1 MQRIEMTCEMTYQVA
16 IYLRLSKEDGDF
28 SPVSG
33 KKSESDSISNQ
44 RELILHYMKEHP
56 ELELLEEFCDDGYTG
71 TNFNRPDFIRMMEA
85 IKNKKINCVIV
96 KDLSRFG
103 REYIEAGNYI
113 EKIFPQLGIRFIAI
127 NDHYD
132 SGLANSQSD
141 SIILPFKNLINDSY
155 SRDTSIKVRSHLD
168 VKRRQGE
175 FVGSFAVYG
184 YLKDPVDKNH
194 LIVDEYAA
202 KVVQDIYQWKIEG
215 LSPDKIAYGLT
226 KRGIAS
232 PMEYKKA
239 RGIPYAC
246 AFKTG
251 KLAKWSHMAVRRIL
265 QNEIYTGVLTQGK
278 RTTPNYKVKKSI
290 YKAESEWARVEG
302 THEAIVSR
310 QKFDLVQQILLEDT
324 RIAPEGD
331 TVYPYSGRIF
341 CGDCEEAA
349 VRKSVSSGGKKYAYY
364 VCSAN
369 KEDRTVCSKHSIRA
383 DVLDAAI
390 LATIQAHIKVV
401 LDMDQALQQI
411 EAFAWEKRE
420 LKKIEANITI
430 QQAVIDK
437 NLTLR
442 MGIYEDLKEGII
454 TKDEFLTLKEEF
466 TGRIREAEGSIKQDE
481 QDKNSILS
489 GFHEQQGWL
498 AQFRQYRNI
507 SEITRKVV
515 VNLIERINLFE
526 GQQIEVVFK
535 QKDQFAHICTFLES
549 QKDNPEEPAVPRC
562 RKEAV

>member
-1 MQRIEMTCEMTYQVA
+1 MMQTMEMTYRVA
-16 IYLRLSKEDGDF
+16 AYLRLSKEDGDF
-28 SPVSG
+28 SSNFG
-33 KKSESDSISNQ
+33 KKTESDSITNQ
-44 RELILHYMKEHP
+44 RELIGNYMKGQP
-56 ELELLEEFCDDGYTG
+56 GLELVEEFCDDGYTG
-71 TNFNRPDFIRMMEA
+71 TNFNRPDFMRMMEA

-132 SGLANSQSD
+132 SGAANGQSD
-141 SIILPFKNLINDSY
+141 GIILPFKNLINDSY
-155 SRDTSIKVRSHLD
+155 SRDTSIKVRTHLD

-175 FVGSFAVYG
+175 FIGSFSVYG
-184 YLKDPVDKNH
+184 YLKDPEVKNH
-194 LIVDEYAA
+194 LIVDDYAA
-202 KVVQDIYQWKIEG
+202 RVVQDIYKWKIEG
-215 LSPDKIAYGLT
+215 LSPDKIAKRLT
-226 KRGIAS
+226 QLGIAS

-239 RGIPYAC
+239 KGIRYAC

-251 KLAKWSHMAVRRIL
+251 KKAKWSHVAVRRIL
-265 QNEIYTGVLTQGK
+265 RNEVYTGILEQGK

-290 YKAESEWARVEG
+290 YKEKSEWARVEDAHG
-302 THEAIVSR
+302 AIISR
-310 QKFDLVQQILLEDT
+310 REFDLVQRLLLEDT
-324 RIAPEGD
+324 RVCPEGNG
-331 TVYPYSGRIF
+331 VYPYSGRIF

-349 VRKSVSSGGKKYAYY
+349 VRKSVLTGGKRYAYY

-369 KEDRTVCSKHSIRA
+369 KADPAACSKHSIREDA
-383 DVLDAAI
+383 LDGAV
-390 LATIQAHIKVV
+390 LATVQAHIKVV

-411 EAFAWEKRE
+411 EALAWEKRE
-420 LKKIEANITI
+420 LKKIEANSTI
-430 QQAVIDK
+430 QQAALDK

-442 MGIYEDLKEGII
+442 MGIYEDLKEGIL

-466 TGRIREAEGSIKQDE
+466 TERIREAERSME
-481 QDKNSILS
+481 QYEQEKNSILS

-515 VNLIERINLFE
+515 VNLIERINIFE
-526 GQQIEVVFK
+526 DRQIEVVFK
-535 QKDQFAHICTFLES
+535 QKDQFAGICAFLEG
-549 QKDNPEEPAVPRC
+549 QKDDAKRPETQWHK
-562 RKEAV
+562 KEVV

>member
-1 MQRIEMTCEMTYQVA
+1 MMQTIEMTYQVA

-28 SPVSG
+28 SSSSG
-33 KKSESDSISNQ
+33 KKAESDSISNQ
-44 RELILHYMKEHP
+44 RELIGNYMKEHP
-56 ELELLEEFCDDGYTG
+56 ELELVDEFCDDGYTG
-71 TNFNRPDFIRMMEA
+71 TNFDRPDFIRMMEA
-85 IKNKKINCVIV
+85 VKGKRVNCIIV

-132 SGLANSQSD
+132 SAATNSQAD
-141 SIILPFKNLINDSY
+141 GIILPFKNLINDSY

-175 FVGSFAVYG
+175 FIGNFAVYG
-184 YLKDPVDKNH
+184 YLKDPEDKNH
-194 LIVDEYAA
+194 LVVDEYAA

-215 LSPDKIAYGLT
+215 LSPDKIAERLT
-226 KRGIAS
+226 KKGIAS

-239 RGIPYAC
+239 RGSRYAC

-251 KLAKWSHMAVRRIL
+251 SQARWSHVAVRRIL
-265 QNEIYTGVLTQGK
+265 QNEVYTGVLTQGK

-290 YKAESEWARVEG
+290 YKAESEWARVEN
-302 THEAIVSR
+302 THEAIISR
-310 QKFDLVQQILLEDT
+310 KKFDLVQQLLREDT
-324 RIAPEGD
+324 RVSPDGD

-341 CGDCEEAA
+341 CGDCKEAA
-349 VRKSVSSGGKKYAYY
+349 VRKSVSTGGRKYTYY

-369 KEDRTVCSKHSIRA
+369 KANRSVCSKHSIRE
-383 DVLDAAI
+383 DILDAAI
-390 LATIQAHIKVV
+390 LATVQAHIKVI

-411 EAFAWEKRE
+411 EALAWEKRE
-420 LKKIEANITI
+420 LKKIEANIAM

-437 NLTLR
+437 NSALR
-442 MGIYEDLKEGII
+442 IGIYEDLKEEII
-454 TKDEFLTLKEEF
+454 TKEEFLTLKEEF
-466 TGRIREAEGSIKQDE
+466 TERIREAERSIKQYE
-481 QDKNSILS
+481 QDKSSILA
-489 GFHEQQGWL
+489 GFHDQQGWL
-498 AQFRQYRNI
+498 AQFRQYKNI

-515 VNLIERINLFE
+515 VNLIERINVFE

-535 QKDQFAHICTFLES
+535 QKDQFAGICAFLES
-549 QKDNPEEPAVPRC
+549 QKKTEKGAVILLK
-562 RKEAV
+562 KEAV